1 MLLFRSES
9 QLDKMFDS
17 LYRMNTYKPISNSV
31 YTKFDNGVC
40 TTTIDAAGAD
50 RTKFDI
56 HISNKNNLV
65 IRYDG
70 SDGFRCRPFHYY
82 VPLGN
87 YKVEN
92 TEATYVDGVLTV
104 TVRAAENE
112 VRKIQLN

>member
-9 QLDKMFDS
+9 QLDKLFDS
-17 LYRMNTYKPISNSV
+17 FYGTPHKSISQSV
-31 YTKFDNGVC
+31 ETKFDNGIC
-40 TTTIDAAGAD
+40 TTVIDAAGAD

-87 YKVEN
+87 YKVES
-92 TEATYVDGVLTV
+92 TEAIYVDGVLTV
-104 TVRAAENE
+104 TVKSVENE
-112 VRKIQLN
+112 VRKILLN